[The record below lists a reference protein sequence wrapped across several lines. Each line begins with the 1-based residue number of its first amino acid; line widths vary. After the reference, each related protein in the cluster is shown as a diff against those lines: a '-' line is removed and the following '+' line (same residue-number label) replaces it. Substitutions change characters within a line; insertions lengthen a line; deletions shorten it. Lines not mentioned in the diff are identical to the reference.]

1 MSMKTMTQKAKL
13 NAIHLEQ
20 TGLHI
25 TRYYA
30 NKEATNGDF
39 AVKVDGGYTTMSYT
53 DYQTWINQK

>member
-1 MSMKTMTQKAKL
+1 MKTMTQKAKL
-13 NAIHLEQ
+13 NAAHLDQ